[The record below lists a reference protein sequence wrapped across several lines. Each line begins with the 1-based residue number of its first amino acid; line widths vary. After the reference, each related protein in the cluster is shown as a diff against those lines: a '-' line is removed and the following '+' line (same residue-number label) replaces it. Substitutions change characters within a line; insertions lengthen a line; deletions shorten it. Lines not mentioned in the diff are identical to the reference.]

1 MATYVLCHGGGM
13 GGWIWKFVKPAL
25 IAAGHEVYTP
35 TYTGFGE
42 REHLLSADVDP
53 QLNVTDIVK
62 VLEKEDITD
71 CILVGHSYSGAILP
85 GVVARAGDRVRRV
98 VLFDSLICYTGEAVG
113 VAIGFVPKDQA
124 EGALAAVKAG
134 QIPPGAGVH
143 LQQREMA
150 KEHPMDMPAERQ
162 QWLLDHLSDMPLT
175 CNITPVAVGAE
186 TLKGKPVD
194 YVAASDTVIKP
205 LHGRAKELGWTVHE
219 LKGDHA
225 FLVGQPEWTAKFLLD
240 LA

>member
-1 MATYVLCHGGGM
+1 
-13 GGWIWKFVKPAL
+13 
-25 IAAGHEVYTP
+25 
-35 TYTGFGE
+35 

-53 QLNVTDIVK
+53 QLNVTDIVN

-113 VAIGFVPKDQA
+113 VALGFVPKEQA

-150 KEHPMDMPAERQ
+150 RQHPMDMSPERQ
-162 QWLLDHLSDMPLT
+162 QWLLDHLPDMPLT
-175 CNITPVAVGAE
+175 CNIAPVAVGAE
-186 TLKGKPVD
+186 TLKGKPLD
-194 YVAASDTVIKP
+194 YFAASDAAIKS
-205 LHGRAKELGWTVHE
+205 LHGRASELGWPVHG
-219 LKGDHA
+219 LKGDHS
-225 FLVGQPEWTAKFLLD
+225 FRLRQRE
-240 LA
+240 

>member
-25 IAAGHEVYTP
+25 LAAGHDVYTP

-53 QLNVTDIVK
+53 QLNVTDIVN

-113 VAIGFVPKDQA
+113 VALGFVPKEQA

-143 LQQREMA
+143 LQPREMA
-150 KEHPMDMPAERQ
+150 RPPPTHHRPDRQ
-162 QWLLDHLSDMPLT
+162 
-175 CNITPVAVGAE
+175 
-186 TLKGKPVD
+186 
-194 YVAASDTVIKP
+194 
-205 LHGRAKELGWTVHE
+205 
-219 LKGDHA
+219 
-225 FLVGQPEWTAKFLLD
+225 
-240 LA
+240 